1 MADAFDYSSSQ
12 MKQEL
17 GAMKICILICLLLIL
32 AGCSKPQVK
41 DTQKETSSPPPAQPV
56 EKTADAISRSATDTP
71 ESIVRKIF
79 PNAPKTVRSIDCFRS
94 FPRGIS
100 MYAVVDKCGR
110 PDGEFGSGIGYFRYH
125 LNDGSWVYMRWT
137 DINHI
142 QEIEH
147 VDKSGKRASLL
158 REP

>member
-1 MADAFDYSSSQ
+1 

-17 GAMKICILICLLLIL
+17 SAMKMCILICLSLIL

-41 DTQKETSSPPPAQPV
+41 DTQKEASSPPPALPV
-56 EKTADAISRSATDTP
+56 EKTADTVPPSATDTP

-79 PNAPKTVRSIDCFRS
+79 PNARETVRSIDCFRS
-94 FPRGIS
+94 FPRGVS
-100 MYAVVDKCGR
+100 MNAVVDKCGR
-110 PDGEFGSGIGYFRYH
+110 PDGEYGSGIGYFIYH
-125 LNDGSWVYMRWT
+125 LNDGSTVNIRWT

-142 QEIEH
+142 QEMEH
-147 VDKSGKRASLL
+147 VNKSRKRTSLL

>member
-1 MADAFDYSSSQ
+1 
-12 MKQEL
+12 MK
-17 GAMKICILICLLLIL
+17 MCILICLSLIL
-32 AGCSKPQVK
+32 AGCSEPQVK
-41 DTQKETSSPPPAQPV
+41 DAQKEASSPPPAQPV
-56 EKTADAISRSATDTP
+56 EKTADAIPPSATDTP

-79 PNAPKTVRSIDCFRS
+79 PNAPETARSIDCFRS

-110 PDGEFGSGIGYFRYH
+110 PDEEFGSGIGYFRYD
-125 LNDGSWVYMRWT
+125 LNDGSRVYIRWT

-142 QEIEH
+142 QQIEN
-147 VDKSGKRASLL
+147 VEKSGKTTSLL